1 MKKSFINDENQLLE
15 IMTTTEKQ
23 FDNLYPFILFKDS
36 THQLIIIK
44 SFGR

>member
-15 IMTTTEKQ
+15 IITTEKQ
-23 FDNLYPFILFKDS
+23 FDNLYPFISFKDS